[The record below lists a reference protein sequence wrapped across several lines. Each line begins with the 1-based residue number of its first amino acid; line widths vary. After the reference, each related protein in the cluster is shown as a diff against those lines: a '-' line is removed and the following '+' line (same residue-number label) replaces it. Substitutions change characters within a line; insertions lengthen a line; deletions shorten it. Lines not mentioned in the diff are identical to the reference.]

1 MALPREVS
9 EPLTGGLGF
18 PSPLAVPVT
27 GRWPGGIQKPRAGL
41 VVHIHIVPHGRVW
54 SSFTWAWGADG
65 EEGVCLRRWGRWR
78 FPLGIQKSAYKGG
91 SHSCCVFKAVSAVA
105 QNNQLRVILPWRR
118 LIVSDAF
125 VSCGLIVGWHVLVTD
140 SPQIPFVQKMLCSLN
155 VREFFCYSF
164 SWEDE

>member
-41 VVHIHIVPHGRVW
+41 VVHIHIVPRGRVW

-65 EEGVCLRRWGRWR
+65 EEGGVPEEVGKMTISFRDTE
-78 FPLGIQKSAYKGG
+78 
-91 SHSCCVFKAVSAVA
+91 V
-105 QNNQLRVILPWRR
+105 R
-118 LIVSDAF
+118 L
-125 VSCGLIVGWHVLVTD
+125 
-140 SPQIPFVQKMLCSLN
+140 
-155 VREFFCYSF
+155 
-164 SWEDE
+164 